1 MLSWKEQR
9 QLEKYQKDTAKL
21 ERRQLL
27 IQTMTPQELL
37 KYDQEHFEYK
47 NAKIEEKRNH
57 KQLSKNRL
65 SKAPFMCID
74 LAYNA
79 LMTPSEI
86 KSLRLQMLISYS
98 LSLKALKPCKLMIK
112 QYNNDIYTMSAIE
125 GFSNWDADISQ
136 NSLDE
141 EIKGLRE
148 NGQDVPYI
156 YLSGDAETEI
166 SSFDVSK
173 IYIIGGLVDRNRHK
187 NAALNR
193 ANELGIPSVK
203 INLKQFAQLKSSQI
217 IAVNHIFEMM
227 TKLNENGD
235 LKEAVLEVLPG
246 RKVENAEVKQ

>member
-1 MLSWKEQR
+1 MPSWKEVREKEKQANLQR
-9 QLEKYQKDTAKL
+9 KSDRREVQLQQMTTEQLE
-21 ERRQLL
+21 
-27 IQTMTPQELL
+27 I
-37 KYDQEHFEYK
+37 YDEAHRIF
-47 NAKIEEKRNH
+47 KIEKINEQRAEKQIQKSRAQQA
-57 KQLSKNRL
+57 KPLI
-65 SKAPFMCID
+65 ID
-74 LAYNA
+74 LAYYE
-79 LMTPSEI
+79 LMKPAEI
-86 KSLRLQMLISYS
+86 KSLHQQIMFCYS
-98 LSLKALKPCKLMIK
+98 ISLKSLNPLKMSL
-112 QYNNDIYTMSAIE
+112 YNYKEQVLEMQKVH
-125 GFSNWDADISQ
+125 GFDDWIIDKTDTT
-136 NSLDE
+136 LDE
-141 EIKGLRE
+141 QIKGLRE
-148 NGQDVPYI
+148 NGKDVPYI

-246 RKVENAEVKQ
+246 RKVQKAK